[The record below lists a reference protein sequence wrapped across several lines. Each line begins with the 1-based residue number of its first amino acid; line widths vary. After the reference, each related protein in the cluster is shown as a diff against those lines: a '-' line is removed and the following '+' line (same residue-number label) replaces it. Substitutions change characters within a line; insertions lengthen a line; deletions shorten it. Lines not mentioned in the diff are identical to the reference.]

1 MNDKDLPTLLS
12 ELESCAT
19 SLATVENPERLV
31 MWRTSYQ
38 MTRGEILA
46 RFARARREGAQES
59 QARGHK
65 ALAAC
70 LIALLKRQGETR
82 LHLTGD
88 EVEAAYKHLD
98 TERSFELTWN
108 RVTDDVFFEFFP
120 LPTEAQA

>member
-1 MNDKDLPTLLS
+1 MSGTAEAEHDALMAALRYGTAEGAKGMDEALASLKASLKLL
-12 ELESCAT
+12 A
-19 SLATVENPERLV
+19 
-31 MWRTSYQ
+31 
-38 MTRGEILA
+38 
-46 RFARARREGAQES
+46 ARARREGRQEAHGGS
-59 QARGHK
+59 HK